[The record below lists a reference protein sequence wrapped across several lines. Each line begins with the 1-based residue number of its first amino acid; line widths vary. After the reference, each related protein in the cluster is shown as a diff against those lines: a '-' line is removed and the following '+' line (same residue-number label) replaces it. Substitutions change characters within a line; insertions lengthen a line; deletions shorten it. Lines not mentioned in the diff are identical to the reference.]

1 MQTWLVG
8 WYVEL
13 GGIAWGMRGRLRVE
27 KRASY
32 GMRKEENEV
41 RRKRWGDNFEIVMR
55 PRAAPMTR

>member
-41 RRKRWGDNFEIVMR
+41 RRKRWGDNFEIVMGG
-55 PRAAPMTR
+55 